1 LFLLITL
8 LTLLTL
14 QQPNLPPCTVVQ
26 VTPVVQWRKQH
37 PTLRFNGS
45 TDTKLMV
52 TLSCP
57 NKEKLLDV
65 PDDEWSAYNRA
76 EIIVRLS
83 ESAIESIRRTA
94 DIPPLVQALQVLGNN
109 GRELTIPSD
118 VFAHWLSGSTEQ
130 PSVRTEIFYQ
140 LTGCP
145 WGRPGDIDVRQCVA
159 IR

>member
-1 LFLLITL
+1 MTLIILLALFTF
-8 LTLLTL
+8 

-26 VTPVVQWRKQH
+26 VTPVVQWREQH

-52 TLSCP
+52 KLSCP

-94 DIPPLVQALQVLGNN
+94 DIPPLVQALQVPGNN

-118 VFAHWLSGSTEQ
+118 VFAH
-130 PSVRTEIFYQ
+130 
-140 LTGCP
+140 
-145 WGRPGDIDVRQCVA
+145 
-159 IR
+159 